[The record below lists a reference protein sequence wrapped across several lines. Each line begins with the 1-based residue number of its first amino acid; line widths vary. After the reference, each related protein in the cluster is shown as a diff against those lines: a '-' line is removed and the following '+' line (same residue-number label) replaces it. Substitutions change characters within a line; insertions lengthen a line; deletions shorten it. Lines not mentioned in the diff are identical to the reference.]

1 MNANRKKAP
10 NASIANNHILIIS
23 MKKQNRILPL
33 VAHLKLIGLAL
44 VGAYLVGC
52 TTPPVEKPPVVT
64 SSVPVVI
71 KPVDP
76 VLPTIP
82 PVTTAPVVTPT
93 SPIAAIK
100 YAEIYKPAKFS
111 DLPGWSNDD
120 LRQLWPAYASS
131 CVAMRFKLEWQEVC
145 NASKLVDV
153 TDNAAIRFYFER
165 FFVPHQVVNADGGA
179 EGLVTG
185 YYEPLLNGSR
195 KKAGVFQTALYST
208 PADMLTIDLGSV
220 YPELKNMR
228 LRGRL
233 VGNKVLPYPAR
244 AEILPSLKGNEIVW
258 VDDAV
263 DAFFLQIQ
271 GSGRVQMAETGE
283 TIRVAYADQNGQPYK
298 SIGRHLVSIGE
309 LTLDQAS
316 AQGIKDWIAKNPSR
330 QDELLN
336 VNPSMVFFREEKLLD
351 PSIGPKGAQG
361 VPLTTAR
368 SIAIDPTQLPLG
380 APIYLST
387 TRPNSKVNL
396 QQLMV
401 AQDTGG
407 AIRGAV
413 RADFFWGFGKE
424 AGELAGRMKQR
435 GNMWLLLP
443 KMAN

>member
-1 MNANRKKAP
+1 MKNKKP
-10 NASIANNHILIIS
+10 
-23 MKKQNRILPL
+23 ILPL
-33 VAHLKLIGLAL
+33 VGPIKLISLAL
-44 VGAYLVGC
+44 VSLYVVGC
-52 TTPPVEKPPVVT
+52 TTTQVSMPPAAKPCLPVIDKSVEPTV
-64 SSVPVVI
+64 VPVTPAIPSIPSTTPAISTTPVI
-71 KPVDP
+71 PV
-76 VLPTIP
+76 
-82 PVTTAPVVTPT
+82 AP
-93 SPIAAIK
+93 IK

-111 DLPGWSNDD
+111 DLPGWGNDD
-120 LRQLWPAYASS
+120 LRQLWPAYAAS
-131 CVAMRFKLEWQEVC
+131 CVAMRFKAEWQEVC
-145 NASKLVDV
+145 NASKLIDV
-153 TDNAAIRFYFER
+153 NNNASIRAYFENY
-165 FFVPHQVVNADGGA
+165 FVPHQVVNADGTN

-195 KKAGVFQTALYST
+195 KKASVFQTALYSA
-208 PADMLTIDLGSV
+208 PADMLTIDLASV
-220 YPELKNMR
+220 YPEFKNMR

-233 VGNKVLPYPAR
+233 VGNKVLPYPTR

-271 GSGRVQMAETGE
+271 GSGRVKIADTGE
-283 TIRVAYADQNGQPYK
+283 TIRLAYADQNGQPYK
-298 SIGRHLVSIGE
+298 SIGRYLVSIGE

-316 AQGIKDWIAKNPSR
+316 AQGIKNWIAKNPTR

-336 VNPSMVFFREEKLLD
+336 VNPSMVFFKEEKLLD
-351 PSIGPKGAQG
+351 PTIGPKGAQG
-361 VPLTTAR
+361 VPLTPAR

-380 APIYLST
+380 APVYLST

-424 AGELAGRMKQR
+424 SGELAGRMKQR

-443 KMAN
+443 KTLN